1 MKILNVLYQTD
12 DNYAAIAGV
21 SMTSL
26 FSTNGHLDEI
36 NIYLLDNGISEENR
50 EKYRKLCQQYGRHI
64 EFIDTTLIEEKIKGY
79 GLGTF
84 RNVYTVY
91 LTMFVLNDLKLNTD
105 RIFKLDADTIVE
117 GPLDE
122 LCDYDFMGNYLAAT
136 FDCTLNTYK
145 PMVGLTEDDKY
156 YNAGIILFNQKA
168 WIDNDCQQQLVDH
181 IHQVRSRY
189 YLCEQDLMNVVFRGH
204 IGYMPVKFNL
214 NSGFYIFGAEQSYKL
229 YKLRECAYSPLS
241 EIKEAMEH
249 PVIHH
254 LMGAMSGRPWE
265 QNNTHPLKAKFR
277 EIQKKSLWADYQAPA
292 PNRSKVFAV
301 QKILHSIL
309 PGFLYRKI
317 HRMMNYRFLKLKNQE
332 AINGSDVYN
341 PKFINT
347 KYYGKDYSVKEPLNI
362 LYQANEYYAPYLGIS
377 LLSLLDWNKHIKN
390 IKIFIIDDGISDDT
404 KGKINKI
411 AASFGRETVYIDTA
425 VSQKILEDAN
435 APKFRGNYATYYK
448 LFVLDE
454 LPEDVETIMY
464 VDSDTVIRGP
474 FDEMTRFDFGE
485 KSLAMVPAIYH
496 NKYREKV
503 GIPKEYITYNAGI
516 MAFKLSAW
524 RKNKC
529 RERLIRGMQDDPKV
543 LTFAPDQSL
552 AIKVLQQDLAQL
564 PLKFNFSTLYS
575 LFKYDDIS
583 KMFQCREAE
592 MFLQKDI
599 DEAYKS
605 IAVYHFIELQVGK
618 PWEAD
623 SVHPKK
629 FLWKEYYDK
638 SLWSDLPAP
647 KVKLSP
653 ILKLQ
658 RVVYKLLPKRMYMAA
673 YALAWKYLMK

>member
-26 FSTNGHLDEI
+26 FETNAHLDEI
-36 NIYLLDNGISEENR
+36 NIYLLDNGISEENL
-50 EKYRKLCQQYGRHI
+50 EKYRQLCQQYGRNI
-64 EFIDTTLIEEKIKGY
+64 EFIDTMPIEEKIKGY

-91 LTMFVLNDLKLNTD
+91 LTMFVMNDLKLKTD
-105 RIFKLDADTIVE
+105 RIFKLDADTIVK

-122 LCDYDFMGNYLAAT
+122 LCDYDFQGNYLAAT
-136 FDCTLNTYK
+136 FDCTLNSYK

-168 WIDNDCQQQLVDH
+168 WIDNDCQQQLIDH
-181 IHQVRSRY
+181 IHQARSRY

-204 IGYMPVKFNL
+204 IGYMPIKFNL
-214 NSGFYIFGAEQSYKL
+214 NSGFYIYGAEQSYKL
-229 YKLRECAYSPLS
+229 YQLRECAYSPLS

-249 PVIHH
+249 PVVHH
-254 LMGAMSGRPWE
+254 LMGAMTGRPWE
-265 QNNTHPLKAKFR
+265 QNNTHPLKEEFQQIRKR
-277 EIQKKSLWADYQAPA
+277 SLWADYEAPA
-292 PNRSKVFAV
+292 ANRSKIFTV
-301 QKILHSIL
+301 QKILHSVL
-309 PGFLYRKI
+309 PGGLYRKI
-317 HRMMNYRFLKLKNQE
+317 HRTMNYRFLNSKNQE
-332 AINGSDVYN
+332 AISGSDVYN
-341 PKFINT
+341 PKFLNT
-347 KYYGKDYSVKEPLNI
+347 KYYGKEYTVKKPLNI

-377 LLSLLDWNKHIKN
+377 LMSLLEWNKHIET
-390 IKIFIIDDGISDDT
+390 IKVFIIDDGISEDT
-404 KGKINKI
+404 KGKIDEI
-411 AASFGRETVYIDTA
+411 ARSFGRETVYIDTA
-425 VSQKILEDAN
+425 VSQKILEAAN
-435 APKFRGNYATYYK
+435 APKFRGNYATYFK

-454 LPEDVETIMY
+454 LPEDVETILY
-464 VDSDTVIRGP
+464 VDSDTIIRGP
-474 FDEMTRFDFGE
+474 FDEMTEFDFGE

-496 NKYREKV
+496 NKYREMV
-503 GIPKEYITYNAGI
+503 GIPKDYITYNAGI

-524 RKNKC
+524 RENKC
-529 RERLIRGMQDDPKV
+529 RERLIQGMQEDPKV

-564 PLKFNFSTLYS
+564 PLKFNFSTLYT

-583 KMFQCREAE
+583 KMFQCQEAD
-592 MFLQKDI
+592 MFTQQDI
-599 DEAYKS
+599 DESYKD

-618 PWEAD
+618 PWESD

-638 SLWSDLPAP
+638 SMWSDLPAP
-647 KVKLSP
+647 TVKLKP

-658 RVVYKLLPKRMYMAA
+658 RVAYKIMPKKMYMAA
-673 YALAWKYLMK
+673 YAFAWKYLMK